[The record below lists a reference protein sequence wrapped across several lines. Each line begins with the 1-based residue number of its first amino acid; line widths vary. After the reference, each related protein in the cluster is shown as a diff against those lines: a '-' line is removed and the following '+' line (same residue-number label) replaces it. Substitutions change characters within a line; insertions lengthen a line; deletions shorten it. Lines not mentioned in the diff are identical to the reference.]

1 MSSTESAF
9 KKNYLNINMIAKIA
23 VMGALAGALMFFE
36 FPLPFLPPFYKI
48 DFSEVAV
55 LISGFAL
62 GPLAA
67 VLVEF
72 IKIVVHLLIKG
83 TTTLFVG
90 EFANFLIGCAFV
102 VPASL
107 IYKYHKNK
115 RSALYGMILGTLSM
129 TLFGAI
135 INAFMLLPIYA
146 WAYQMPLEALI
157 AVGTELN
164 ANINSIFTFVVFATT
179 PLNLIKGIACT
190 IIVTLIYK
198 RVSPLLKNKS

>member
-1 MSSTESAF
+1 MSSTESL

-107 IYKYHKNK
+107 IYKHHKNK
-115 RSALYGMILGTLSM
+115 RSALYGMIFGTVSM
-129 TLFGAI
+129 TLFGAV
-135 INAFMLLPIYA
+135 INAFILLPIYA
-146 WAYQMPLEALI
+146 WAYQMPMEALI
-157 AVGTELN
+157 AMGSELN
-164 ANINSIFTFVVFATT
+164 ANINGIFTFVVFATT
-179 PLNLIKGIACT
+179 PLNVIKGIACT

-198 RVSPLLKNKS
+198 RVSPLLKSK

>member
-1 MSSTESAF
+1 MSSTESL

-72 IKIVVHLLIKG
+72 IKIIVHLLIKG

-107 IYKYHKNK
+107 IYKHHKNK
-115 RSALYGMILGTLSM
+115 RSALYGMIFGTVSM
-129 TLFGAI
+129 TLFGAV
-135 INAFMLLPIYA
+135 INAFILLPIYA
-146 WAYQMPLEALI
+146 WAYQMPMEALI
-157 AVGTELN
+157 AMGSELN
-164 ANINSIFTFVVFATT
+164 ANINGIFTFVVFATT
-179 PLNLIKGIACT
+179 PLNVIKGIACT

-198 RVSPLLKNKS
+198 RVSPLLKSK

>member
-1 MSSTESAF
+1 MSSTESGL

-90 EFANFLIGCAFV
+90 ELANFLIGCSFV
-102 VPASL
+102 VPAAL

-115 RSALYGMILGTLSM
+115 RSSALWHGNRYTINDAVWCFSQCLHTAACLCLGLSDAD
-129 TLFGAI
+129 GRADCDGI
-135 INAFMLLPIYA
+135 R
-146 WAYQMPLEALI
+146 
-157 AVGTELN
+157 
-164 ANINSIFTFVVFATT
+164 
-179 PLNLIKGIACT
+179 IKRQHHGYLYLCDLCDNTAE
-190 IIVTLIYK
+190 
-198 RVSPLLKNKS
+198 PD

>member
-1 MSSTESAF
+1 MSSTESL

-107 IYKYHKNK
+107 IYKHHKNK
-115 RSALYGMILGTLSM
+115 RSALYGMIFGTLSM
-129 TLFGAI
+129 TLFGAV
-135 INAFMLLPIYA
+135 INAFILLPIYA
-146 WAYQMPLEALI
+146 WAYQMPMEALI
-157 AVGTELN
+157 AMGSELN
-164 ANINSIFTFVVFATT
+164 ANINGIFTFVVFATT
-179 PLNLIKGIACT
+179 PLNVIKGIACT

-198 RVSPLLKNKS
+198 RVSPLLKSK

>member
-1 MSSTESAF
+1 MSSTESGL

-36 FPLPFLPPFYKI
+36 FPLPFLPFYKI

-90 EFANFLIGCAFV
+90 ELANFLIGCSFV
-102 VPASL
+102 VPAAL

-115 RSALYGMILGTLSM
+115 RSALYGMVIGTLSM
-129 TLFGAI
+129 MLFGALV
-135 INAFMLLPIYA
+135 NAFILLPVYA
-146 WAYQMPLEALI
+146 WAYQMPMDALI
-157 AVGTELN
+157 AMGSELN
-164 ANINSIFTFVVFATT
+164 ANITGIFTFVIFATT
-179 PLNLIKGIACT
+179 PLNLIKGAACT
-190 IIVTLIYK
+190 VIVSLIYK
-198 RVSPLLKNKS
+198 RVSPLLKK

>member
-1 MSSTESAF
+1 MSSTESGL

-36 FPLPFLPPFYKI
+36 FPLTFPPPFYKI

-90 EFANFLIGCAFV
+90 ELANFLIGCSFV
-102 VPASL
+102 VPAAL

-115 RSALYGMILGTLSM
+115 RSALYGMVIGTLSM
-129 TLFGAI
+129 MLFGALV
-135 INAFMLLPIYA
+135 NAFILLPVYA
-146 WAYQMPLEALI
+146 WAYQMPMDALI
-157 AVGTELN
+157 AMGSELN
-164 ANINSIFTFVVFATT
+164 ANITGIFTFVIFATT
-179 PLNLIKGIACT
+179 PLNLIKGAACT
-190 IIVTLIYK
+190 VIVSLIYK
-198 RVSPLLKNKS
+198 RVSPLLKK

>member
-1 MSSTESAF
+1 MSSTESTL
-9 KKNYLNINMIAKIA
+9 KKKYLNINMIAKIA

-102 VPASL
+102 IPASL
-107 IYKYHKNK
+107 IYKHHKNK
-115 RSALYGMILGTLSM
+115 RSALYGMISGTVLM
-129 TLFGAI
+129 TLFGAV
-135 INAFMLLPIYA
+135 INAFILLPIYA
-146 WAYQMPLEALI
+146 WAYQMPMEALI
-157 AVGTELN
+157 AMGTELN
-164 ANINSIFTFVVFATT
+164 ANINGIFTFVIFATT
-179 PLNLIKGIACT
+179 PLNIIKGIACT
-190 IIVTLIYK
+190 LIVTLIYK
-198 RVSPLLKNKS
+198 RVSPLLKNK

>member
-164 ANINSIFTFVVFATT
+164 ANINSIFTFVIFATT

>member
-1 MSSTESAF
+1 MSSTESSL
-9 KKNYLNINMIAKIA
+9 KKKYLNINMIAKIA

-115 RSALYGMILGTLSM
+115 RSALYGMISGTVSM
-129 TLFGAI
+129 TLFGAV
-135 INAFMLLPIYA
+135 INAFILLPIYA
-146 WAYQMPLEALI
+146 WAYQMPMEALI
-157 AVGTELN
+157 AMGTELN
-164 ANINSIFTFVVFATT
+164 ANINGIFTFVVFATT
-179 PLNLIKGIACT
+179 PLNIIKGIACT

-198 RVSPLLKNKS
+198 RVSPLLKNK

>member
-1 MSSTESAF
+1 MSSTESGL

-90 EFANFLIGCAFV
+90 ELANFLIGCSFV
-102 VPASL
+102 VPAAL

-115 RSALYGMILGTLSM
+115 R
-129 TLFGAI
+129 F
-135 INAFMLLPIYA
+135 
-146 WAYQMPLEALI
+146 
-157 AVGTELN
+157 
-164 ANINSIFTFVVFATT
+164 
-179 PLNLIKGIACT
+179 C
-190 IIVTLIYK
+190 
-198 RVSPLLKNKS
+198 

>member
-1 MSSTESAF
+1 MSSTESSL
-9 KKNYLNINMIAKIA
+9 KKKYLNINMIAKIA

-115 RSALYGMILGTLSM
+115 RSALYGMICGTILM
-129 TLFGAI
+129 TLFGAV
-135 INAFMLLPIYA
+135 INAFILLPIYA
-146 WAYQMPLEALI
+146 WAYQMPMEALI
-157 AVGTELN
+157 AMGTELN
-164 ANINSIFTFVVFATT
+164 ANINGIFTFVVFATT

-198 RVSPLLKNKS
+198 RVSPLLKNK